1 MKLSKFVHGLSLF
14 LVAAPLSFA
23 ADLSKEL
30 DAAAK
35 QAAAELPG
43 TVGILVT
50 ELTPDGVKPL
60 FGKNDKERFAI
71 GSSFKLY
78 ILGTLAAEVNGD
90 RRQFENIMR
99 LKPEWVGPPSS
110 EMGTWPMGSPVTL
123 HTLALKMNAISD
135 NTATDHLLHLLGRE
149 AIEKQMAVMGHAH
162 PEWNRPLLS
171 TREMTSLRD
180 KQQNM
185 PGREYAKLDDKSKRE
200 FLKKKFTGKPDYDA
214 LDFDTAAYDVSEWY
228 ATPLDMA
235 KALDWLKRNSE
246 DGQPA
251 NPIRGILA
259 AETKL
264 PHDKKIW
271 PYVGFKG
278 GSEDQILC
286 GNWLLKNKNGHWYTF
301 HVYCNSPKEKVE
313 PAMFIK
319 AIEQLFAAMQRAV
332 D

>member
-1 MKLSKFVHGLSLF
+1 MKMQPPMFVLSLS
-14 LVAAPLSFA
+14 LILGAARLALS
-23 ADLSKEL
+23 ADISQEL

-35 QAAAELPG
+35 TAAAELPG

-50 ELTPDGVKPL
+50 ELTAHGVKPL
-60 FGKNDKERFAI
+60 FGKHEKERFAV
-71 GSSFKLY
+71 GSSFKLF
-78 ILGTLAAEVNGD
+78 ILGTLAAEVNAD
-90 RRQFENIMR
+90 RRQFENVMR

-110 EMGTWPMGSPVTL
+110 EMGGWPMGSPVTL

-149 AIEKQMAVMGHAH
+149 AIETQMAVMGHAR

-185 PGREYAKLDDKSKRE
+185 PGRDYAKLDDKGKRE
-200 FLKKKFTGKPDYDA
+200 FLAKKFTGKPDYEA
-214 LDFDTAAYDVSEWY
+214 LDFDTAAYDISEWY

-259 AETKL
+259 ADTKL
-264 PHDKKIW
+264 PHDEKIW

-278 GSEDQILC
+278 GSEDQLIC
-286 GNWLLKNKNGHWYTF
+286 GNWLLKNGRWYTF

-313 PAMFIK
+313 PAKFIK
-319 AIEQLFAAMQRAV
+319 AIEQLFAAVQRAV
-332 D
+332 E